1 MKTFVIGCS
10 HVTRLRKFIEKGN
23 DWNLGDH
30 VVKIQGVNGGAVSSM
45 FRRLVDIKEF
55 QPNVVF
61 LQIGSNDIGNS
72 NVTVKDVLMSI
83 EILVDVG
90 SEMRYA

>member
-1 MKTFVIGCS
+1 MKTFVIGSS

-30 VVKIQGVNGGAVSSM
+30 VVKIQGVNVGAVSAM
-45 FRRLVDIKEF
+45 FRKLVDIKEF

-61 LQIGSNDIGNS
+61 LQIGSNDIWNS
-72 NVTVKDVLMSI
+72 NVTKKCAAV
-83 EILVDVG
+83 ILVVVG
-90 SEMRYA
+90 SEMRYD